1 MRGMLAI
8 VAGTGLGLIACSALG
23 AGSAQTVEVG
33 LNEYGVA
40 PATTIIKAGK
50 VTFTAR
56 NDGNEDHEL
65 EISNRAGRDI
75 PDEAILGEAEDIG
88 PGETKAFTVDLKP
101 GTYELACRLQD
112 TKANPPFNHYD
123 RSMYTT
129 VTVQ

>member
-1 MRGMLAI
+1 MLLAM
-8 VAGTGLGLIACSALG
+8 AFGGLGLILVACSALG
-23 AGSAQTVEVG
+23 AASAQTVQVE

-40 PATTIIKAGK
+40 PAITIVKAGR

-56 NDGNEDHEL
+56 NVGNEDHEL
-65 EISNRAGRDI
+65 EISSRAGRDI

-88 PGETKAFTVDLKP
+88 PEETKAFTVDLKP

-123 RSMYTT
+123 RGMFTT
-129 VTVQ
+129 FSVQ